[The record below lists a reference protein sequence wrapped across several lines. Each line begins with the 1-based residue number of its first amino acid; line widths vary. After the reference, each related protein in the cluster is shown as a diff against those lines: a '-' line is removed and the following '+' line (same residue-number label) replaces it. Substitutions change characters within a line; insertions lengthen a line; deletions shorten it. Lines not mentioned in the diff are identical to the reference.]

1 MQALRLPAVRGLA
14 WITEGYRLF
23 AKSPLLLVLLILTYW
38 FLMVAS
44 NVVPVLGPLA
54 ATALIPTFSVGLMA
68 ACRALDR
75 GEAAGMNQLFA
86 GFRTNF
92 PALLRLGLAYL
103 ALTMA
108 ILAISALFDGGTLM
122 KMMLLGVHP
131 QADFAEDDAVL
142 LATAVAL
149 LLFVPVLMGF
159 WFAPVLAAWH
169 GVPAFKSLFFSYF
182 ACLRNLRAFL
192 AYGAVLAILSIVVPA
207 VVFLLF
213 DTILQT
219 QGGKFAVIVI
229 MPFFFVLVATVFAS
243 FYTSYRDI
251 FREDE
256 ASAAVPVATPDP

>member
-1 MQALRLPAVRGLA
+1 MRALRLPAIRGLA

-38 FLMVAS
+38 FLMIAS
-44 NVVPVLGPLA
+44 NVVPVLGPLV
-54 ATALIPTFSVGLMA
+54 ATALIPTFSVGLMV

-75 GEAAGMNQLFA
+75 GEAAEMNQLFA

-92 PALLRLGLAYL
+92 PVLLRLGLTYL
-103 ALTMA
+103 VSTMA

-131 QADFAEDDAVL
+131 AADFADDDGLL
-142 LATAVAL
+142 LATEVAL

-159 WFAPVLAAWH
+159 WFAPMLAAWH

-192 AYGAVLAILSIVVPA
+192 VYGVVLAILSIAVPA
-207 VVFLLF
+207 VVFAVLAA
-213 DTILQT
+213 ILQT
-219 QGGKFAVIVI
+219 QGAKLAVIVV

-251 FREDE
+251 FRDDE
-256 ASAAVPVATPDP
+256 ASAAVPDVTPDP